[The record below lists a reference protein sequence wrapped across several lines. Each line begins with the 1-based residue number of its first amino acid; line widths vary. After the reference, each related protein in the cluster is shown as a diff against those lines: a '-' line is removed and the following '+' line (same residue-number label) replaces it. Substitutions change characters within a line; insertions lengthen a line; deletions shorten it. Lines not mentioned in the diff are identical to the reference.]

1 MWQCESGNI
10 FPSPTDDENTSCV
23 VSMPIFDFMA
33 WPSFFFYLETNRETT
48 IVIISTTTI
57 IKARSCLNVRNNPNI
72 SVISG
77 FRREADE
84 RCALRGY
91 NAANSGKELP
101 PYAAYNRGTHPVV
114 PLEESHFPISCL
126 LLFRNSVW
134 WCRSVRM
141 LYPCI
146 FIVLHFFHN

>member
-1 MWQCESGNI
+1 MNLATY
-10 FPSPTDDENTSCV
+10 FHLLPTMKTRHALSPCRYS
-23 VSMPIFDFMA
+23 IL
-33 WPSFFFYLETNRETT
+33 WRGLRFFFYLETNRETT
-48 IVIISTTTI
+48 IVISSTTTI

-72 SVISG
+72 SVISS

-146 FIVLHFFHN
+146 FIVVHFFHN